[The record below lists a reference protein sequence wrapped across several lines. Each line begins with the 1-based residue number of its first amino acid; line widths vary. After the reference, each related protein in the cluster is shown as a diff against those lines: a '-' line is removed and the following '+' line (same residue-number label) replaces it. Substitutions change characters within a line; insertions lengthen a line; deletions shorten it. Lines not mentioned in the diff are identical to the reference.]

1 MKKSLVQRLPF
12 YYGWVIVAFGFVF
25 GAFNVGMTSWGLG
38 VFVTPMQ
45 EELDWDRGLV
55 FLPLLVGALVTL
67 PMGIILGPLADKQHG
82 PRLMAIIG
90 VILFGL
96 SMLYMREAGDKLGYI
111 LIFGVVGGFGRFTVQ
126 IALVVVPKWFV
137 RRRGLAQASVSAGF
151 SVGPLIFPLI
161 LQSLVDN
168 IGWRDAWFVM
178 GLGLL
183 ALALPGAFLIIRS
196 PEDVGLLPDGDKPED
211 VPATNAPARAAT
223 PSPAPPPRTE
233 VNLTRKEALRT
244 RQFWLLVVAIGLATV
259 GIRGMIP
266 NFQPFFVSLDIGA
279 ITTTLSITAY
289 AVPAIIMGFV
299 FGIMADRHGPRK
311 PFLIVC
317 SIVASGLVFVFM
329 VSVVESVVMMF
340 AAMIYLGFGLNAFFV
355 VSQVFVANTFGRQH
369 IGAIRG
375 VMQTVNNLATFGGP
389 WLFGVMY
396 DVSTEYF
403 VLFAVA
409 VGFWMVTI
417 TLGMLVRPLMRP
429 PAQAAPG
436 TA

>member
-1 MKKSLVQRLPF
+1 MKKSLAQRLPF

-45 EELDWDRGLV
+45 EDLDWDRSLV
-55 FLPLLVGALVTL
+55 FLPMLVGALVTL
-67 PMGIILGPLADKQHG
+67 PLGIVLGPLADKKHG

-90 VILFGL
+90 VILFGISL
-96 SMLYMREAGDKLGYI
+96 LYMRNAGNVFGYI
-111 LIFGVVGGFGRFTVQ
+111 LIFGVVGGLGRFTVQ

-137 RRRGLAQASVSAGF
+137 RKRGLAQASVSAGF

-161 LQSLVDN
+161 LQSLVDS

-178 GLGLL
+178 GIALL

-196 PEDVGLLPDGDKPED
+196 PEDVGLLPDGDKPD
-211 VPATNAPARAAT
+211 D
-223 PSPAPPPRTE
+223 SPADAPVAARTAAPPRGNSGE
-233 VNLTRKEALRT
+233 VSLTRKEALHT
-244 RQFWLLVVAIGLATV
+244 RQFWYLVVAIGLATV

-266 NFQPFFVSLDIGA
+266 NFQPFFISLDFNA
-279 ITTTLSITAY
+279 TTAAASITAY

-299 FGIMADRHGPRK
+299 FGIMADKQGPRK

-317 SIVASGLVFVFM
+317 CIVASGLVL
-329 VSVVESVVMMF
+329 VSLVSIMQNVVMMF

-396 DVSTEYF
+396 DISSEYI
-403 VLFAVA
+403 VLFSVA
-409 VGFWMVTI
+409 VGFWLITI
-417 TLGMLVRPLMRP
+417 TMGTLVKPLVRP
-429 PAQAAPG
+429 PAQP
-436 TA
+436 TPETS

>member
-1 MKKSLVQRLPF
+1 
-12 YYGWVIVAFGFVF
+12 
-25 GAFNVGMTSWGLG
+25 MTSWGLG

-45 EELDWDRGLV
+45 EDLDWDRSLV
-55 FLPLLVGALVTL
+55 FLPMLVGALVTL
-67 PMGIILGPLADKQHG
+67 PLGIVLGPLSDKKHG
-82 PRLMAIIG
+82 PRLMAISG

-96 SMLYMREAGDKLGYI
+96 SLLYMRNAGNVFGYI
-111 LIFGVVGGFGRFTVQ
+111 LIFGVVGGVGRFTVQ

-137 RRRGLAQASVSAGF
+137 RKRGLAQASVSAGF

-161 LQSLVDN
+161 LQSLVDS

-178 GLGLL
+178 GVALL
-183 ALALPGAFLIIRS
+183 ILALPGAFLIIRS
-196 PEDVGLLPDGDKPED
+196 PEDVGLLPDGDKPD
-211 VPATNAPARAAT
+211 DATVDAPVAAGIAWGRKG
-223 PSPAPPPRTE
+223 SSGE
-233 VNLTRKEALRT
+233 VSLTRKEALRT
-244 RQFWLLVVAIGLATV
+244 RQFWFLVVAIGLATV

-266 NFQPFFVSLDIGA
+266 NFQPFFISLDFNA
-279 ITTTLSITAY
+279 TTTAASISAY

-299 FGIMADRHGPRK
+299 FGIMADKQGPKK

-317 SIVASGLVFVFM
+317 SIVGSGLVLISL
-329 VSVVESVVMMF
+329 VSIIQNVVMMF
-340 AAMIYLGFGLNAFFV
+340 VAMIYLGFGLNAFFV

-396 DVSTEYF
+396 DVSAEYI

-409 VGFWMVTI
+409 VSFWLITI
-417 TLGMLVRPLMRP
+417 TMGTLVKPLVRPP
-429 PAQAAPG
+429 TQSAPS
-436 TA
+436 A

>member
-1 MKKSLVQRLPF
+1 MKKSLAQRLPF
-12 YYGWVIVAFGFVF
+12 YYGWVILAFGFVF

-45 EELDWDRGLV
+45 EDLDWDRSLV
-55 FLPLLVGALVTL
+55 FLPMLVGALVTL
-67 PMGIILGPLADKQHG
+67 PLGIVLGPLADKKHG

-90 VILFGL
+90 VILFGISL
-96 SMLYMREAGDKLGYI
+96 LYMRNAGNVFGYI
-111 LIFGVVGGFGRFTVQ
+111 LIFGVVGGLGRFTVQ

-137 RRRGLAQASVSAGF
+137 RKRGLAQASVSAGF

-161 LQSLVDN
+161 LQSLVDS

-178 GLGLL
+178 GIALL

-196 PEDVGLLPDGDKPED
+196 PEDVGLLPDGDKPD
-211 VPATNAPARAAT
+211 D
-223 PSPAPPPRTE
+223 SPADAPVAARTAAPPRGNSGE
-233 VNLTRKEALRT
+233 VSLTRKEALHT
-244 RQFWLLVVAIGLATV
+244 RQFWYLVVAIGLATV

-266 NFQPFFVSLDIGA
+266 NFQPFFISLDFNA
-279 ITTTLSITAY
+279 TTAAASITAY

-299 FGIMADRHGPRK
+299 FGIMADKQGPRK

-317 SIVASGLVFVFM
+317 CIVASGLVL
-329 VSVVESVVMMF
+329 VSLVSIMQNVVMMF

-396 DVSTEYF
+396 DISSEYI
-403 VLFAVA
+403 VLFSVA
-409 VGFWMVTI
+409 VGFWLITI
-417 TLGMLVRPLMRP
+417 TMGTLVKPLVRP
-429 PAQAAPG
+429 PAQP
-436 TA
+436 TPETS

>member
-1 MKKSLVQRLPF
+1 MKALAQRLPF

-45 EELDWDRGLV
+45 EDLEWDRSLV

-67 PMGIILGPLADKQHG
+67 PLGIVFGPLADKKHG

-90 VILFGL
+90 VILFGISL
-96 SMLYMREAGDKLGYI
+96 LYMKNAGNVVGYI
-111 LIFGVVGGFGRFTVQ
+111 LIFGVIGGMGRFTVQ

-161 LQSLVDN
+161 LQTLVDS

-178 GLGLL
+178 GIALL
-183 ALALPGAFLIIRS
+183 ILALPGAFLIVRA
-196 PEDVGLLPDGDKPED
+196 PEDLGLLPDGDKPEGD
-211 VPATNAPARAAT
+211 ISQASASGSEPQ
-223 PSPAPPPRTE
+223 RTAVRVE
-233 VNLTRKEALRT
+233 VSLTRKEALRT
-244 RQFWLLVVAIGLATV
+244 RQFWFLVVAVGLATV

-266 NFQPFFVSLDIGA
+266 NFQPFFISLDFEP
-279 ITTTLSITAY
+279 TLAAASISAY

-317 SIVASGLVFVFM
+317 SIVATGLVLVAL
-329 VSVVESVVMMF
+329 VSLMQNVVMMF
-340 AAMIYLGFGLNAFFV
+340 GAMIFLGFGLNAFFV

-389 WLFGVMY
+389 WVFGVLY
-396 DVSTEYF
+396 DVSTEYML
-403 VLFAVA
+403 LFGVA
-409 VGFWMVTI
+409 VVFWMVTI
-417 TLGMLVRPLMRP
+417 TMGYLVKPLVRPSP
-429 PAQAAPG
+429 QPSPEK
-436 TA
+436 T

>member
-1 MKKSLVQRLPF
+1 MKKTLAQRLPF

-45 EELDWDRGLV
+45 EDLDWDRSLV
-55 FLPLLVGALVTL
+55 FLPMLVGALVTL
-67 PMGIILGPLADKQHG
+67 PLGIVLGPLADKKHG

-90 VILFGL
+90 VILFGISL
-96 SMLYMREAGDKLGYI
+96 LYMRNAGNVFGYI

-161 LQSLVDN
+161 LQSLVDS

-178 GLGLL
+178 GIALL
-183 ALALPGAFLIIRS
+183 VLALPGAFLIIRS
-196 PEDVGLLPDGDKPED
+196 PEDVGLLPDGDKPD
-211 VPATNAPARAAT
+211 D
-223 PSPAPPPRTE
+223 SPADAPVAARKASPLRGNSRE
-233 VNLTRKEALRT
+233 VSLTRKEALHT
-244 RQFWLLVVAIGLATV
+244 RQFWYLVVAIGLATV

-266 NFQPFFVSLDIGA
+266 NFQPFFISLDFNA
-279 ITTTLSITAY
+279 TTAAASITAY

-299 FGIMADRHGPRK
+299 FGIMADRQGPRK

-317 SIVASGLVFVFM
+317 CIVASGLVLISL
-329 VSVVESVVMMF
+329 VSIMQNVVMMF

-396 DVSTEYF
+396 DISTEYV
-403 VLFAVA
+403 VLFSVA
-409 VGFWMVTI
+409 VGFWLITI
-417 TLGMLVRPLMRP
+417 TMGTLVKPLVRP
-429 PAQAAPG
+429 PAQP
-436 TA
+436 TPETS